1 MSGGDGS
8 FKIFERINDNVYNVD
23 LPSNYDANVTFNI
36 SYLFLFDVGEDLWMN
51 PFKEKRDNMIK
62 TIPKDSLQVPIGV
75 NYKIKGKEA

>member
-1 MSGGDGS
+1 
-8 FKIFERINDNVYNVD
+8 
-23 LPSNYDANVTFNI
+23 
-36 SYLFLFDVGEDLWMN
+36 LFDVGEDFWMN